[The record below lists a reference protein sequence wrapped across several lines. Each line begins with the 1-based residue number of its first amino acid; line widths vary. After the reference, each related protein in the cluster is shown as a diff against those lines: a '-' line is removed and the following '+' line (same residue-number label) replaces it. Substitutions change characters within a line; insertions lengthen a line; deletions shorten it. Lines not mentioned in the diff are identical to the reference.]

1 MHIFIP
7 YFYSSYHVFL
17 LFCFNSKSDKKK
29 SSKGSKNFSLHNTS
43 PLAYNPS
50 FLSPITPTF
59 LEQKRHKK
67 NSTNL
72 KGKLHFCPHLSSQ
85 ITNPPNLILPYI

>member
-1 MHIFIP
+1 MI
-7 YFYSSYHVFL
+7 
-17 LFCFNSKSDKKK
+17 KKNQAK
-29 SSKGSKNFSLHNTS
+29 VVKISHPHYTS